1 MWLDRNTSSTPCYIS
16 TYKGFSM
23 TKIVLETRNLSK
35 SYGNQKAVDAVN
47 ITAYEGEVFGFLG
60 PNGAGKTTTLGM
72 ALGLIHPTAG
82 EVCVLGQRVTPNHV
96 DVLREVGALLG
107 APAFVPYLS
116 AWDNLDL
123 LARLS
128 PNVDKKRI
136 HEVLE
141 LVGLS
146 DVARR
151 KVHKFST
158 GMKQR
163 IGIAMALLHRP
174 RFVILD
180 EPTNGLDPA
189 GMREIRQLL
198 RSLVHSGSTVLLSSH
213 LLNEVEQ
220 VCDRIAVLNKGR
232 VVAQG
237 RVDDLLK
244 AQKPAVRLTVNDTST
259 AVRALESLSGIEK
272 VQADGNTL
280 IVVGV
285 TPQAVMNHLLQ
296 NHVIPTEITAQKSD
310 LESLF
315 MDLTASE
322 VS

>member
-1 MWLDRNTSSTPCYIS
+1 MTLKDRPYR
-16 TYKGFSM
+16 YKGIFM
-23 TKIVLETRNLSK
+23 TNIVLETKDLTK
-35 SYGNQKAVDAVN
+35 TFGTHKAVDAVN

-72 ALGLIHPTAG
+72 TLGLVHPTAG
-82 EVCVLGQRVTPNHV
+82 AVHVLGQGVTPHHV
-96 DVLREVGALLG
+96 HALKEVGALLG

-123 LARLS
+123 LALLS

-136 HEVLE
+136 AEVLE
-141 LVGLS
+141 LVGMTDS
-146 DVARR
+146 ARR
-151 KVHKFST
+151 KVSNFST

-163 IGIAMALLHRP
+163 IGIAMVLLHHP

-198 RSLVHSGSTVLLSSH
+198 RSLTENGTTVLLSSH
-213 LLNEVEQ
+213 LLNEVQQ
-220 VCDRIAVLNKGR
+220 VCDRIAVLNQGR

-237 RVDDLLK
+237 RVDDLLN
-244 AQKPAVRLTVNDTST
+244 AQKPAVRLTVHDTDG
-259 AVRALESLSGIEK
+259 AVRALESLSGLEN
-272 VQADGNTL
+272 VQASGDTL
-280 IVVGV
+280 IVMGV
-285 TPQAVMNHLLQ
+285 TTQTVMNHLLH
-296 NHVIPTEITAQKSD
+296 NHIIPTKITAQKGD

-315 MDLTASE
+315 MDVTS
-322 VS
+322 SDNRPWTI

>member
-1 MWLDRNTSSTPCYIS
+1 
-16 TYKGFSM
+16 M
-23 TKIVLETRNLSK
+23 THIVLETKDLTKTFGGR
-35 SYGNQKAVDAVN
+35 KAVDSVN

-82 EVCVLGQRVTPNHV
+82 EVYVLGERVTPNRV
-96 DVLREVGALLG
+96 QALKEVGALLG
-107 APAFVPYLS
+107 GPAFVPYLS

-128 PNVDKKRI
+128 PKVDKKRI
-136 HEVLE
+136 AEVLE
-141 LVGLS
+141 LVGLTEYS
-146 DVARR
+146 RR
-151 KVHKFST
+151 KVGKFST

-189 GMREIRQLL
+189 GMREIRHLL
-198 RSLVHSGSTVLLSSH
+198 RSLVENGTSILLSSH
-213 LLNEVEQ
+213 LLNEVQQ
-220 VCDRIAVLNKGR
+220 VCDRIAVLNRGQ

-237 RVDDLLK
+237 RVDDLLD
-244 AQKPAVRLTVNDTST
+244 AQKPTVRLTVSDTSV
-259 AVRALESLSGIEK
+259 AVRALESLSNIEN
-272 VQADGNTL
+272 VQASGDTL
-280 IVVGV
+280 LVTGV
-285 TPQAVMNHLLQ
+285 TTQAVMNQLLQ
-296 NHVIPTEITAQKSD
+296 HHIIPTEITAQKSD

-315 MDLTASE
+315 MDLTS
-322 VS
+322 SDN

>member
-1 MWLDRNTSSTPCYIS
+1 
-16 TYKGFSM
+16 M
-23 TKIVLETRNLSK
+23 TNIVLETKDLTK
-35 SYGNQKAVDAVN
+35 SFGAHKAVEAVD

-72 ALGLIHPTAG
+72 VLGVVHPTAG
-82 EVCVLGQRVTPNHV
+82 EVYVLGQRVTPNHIQA
-96 DVLREVGALLG
+96 LREVGALLG

-136 HEVLE
+136 AEVLE
-141 LVGLS
+141 LVGLTDS
-146 DVARR
+146 ARR
-151 KVHKFST
+151 KVSKFST

-198 RSLVHSGSTVLLSSH
+198 RSLTENGTTVLLSSH
-213 LLNEVEQ
+213 LLNEVQQ
-220 VCDRIAVLNKGR
+220 VCDRIAVLNRGR

-237 RVDDLLK
+237 RVDDLLN
-244 AQKPAVRLTVNDTST
+244 AQKPAVRLTVSDTGL
-259 AVRALESLSGIEK
+259 AVRALESLSGIEN
-272 VQADGNTL
+272 VQASSDTL
-280 IVVGV
+280 IITGV
-285 TPQAVMNHLLQ
+285 TTQSVMNHLLQ
-296 NHVIPTEITAQKSD
+296 HHVVPTEITAQKGN

-315 MDLTASE
+315 MELTS
-322 VS
+322 SDNGR